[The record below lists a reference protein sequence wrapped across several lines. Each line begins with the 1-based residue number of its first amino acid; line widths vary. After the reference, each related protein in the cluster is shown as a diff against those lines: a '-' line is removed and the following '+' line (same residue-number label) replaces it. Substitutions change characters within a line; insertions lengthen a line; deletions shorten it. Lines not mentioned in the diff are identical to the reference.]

1 MVKNNSIAFDEIPLR
16 SSFCILTQ
24 VFELQQQLSRVEL
37 QLHEQEVLVQKINN
51 LERNNRDLSDTLS
64 VLREKHHEEKTT
76 R

>member
-1 MVKNNSIAFDEIPLR
+1 MVKKNSIALDEILLR
-16 SSFCILTQ
+16 TSFCILMQ

-51 LERNNRDLSDTLS
+51 LERSNRDLSDTLS
-64 VLREKHHEEKTT
+64 ALREKHHEEKTT